1 MWYAHSTS
9 YIHCLFIYFV
19 YQAYSFYL
27 STRKLPETLSQT
39 PIVLEESDVRGWR
52 TQSKPL
58 FSRRKCLNEVTDRSS
73 QKPQA
78 FITHAAGTTITIF
91 GQSTKGRWGMAKWMN
106 RDYFSFLKAR
116 VYSLWRI
123 EALLPSFCVCV
134 SFSEELII
142 ALRPAPFHLFHEH
155 TSTSCDKTTTQKTET
170 HVIEFADISKWIIKG
185 TLHFL

>member
-1 MWYAHSTS
+1 MPTAPHT
-9 YIHCLFIYFV
+9 FIVYLYFFV

-27 STRKLPETLSQT
+27 SSSKLPETLSQT
-39 PIVLEESDVRGWR
+39 PIVSEESDVRGWR

-78 FITHAAGTTITIF
+78 FITHAAETTITIF

-106 RDYFSFLKAR
+106 RDYFSFLKA
-116 VYSLWRI
+116 SLQFVEDWGVT
-123 EALLPSFCVCV
+123 AAFFLCV

-155 TSTSCDKTTTQKTET
+155 TSTSCDKTTTLKPET

>member
-9 YIHCLFIYFV
+9 YIHCLFIFFV

-39 PIVLEESDVRGWR
+39 PIVWEESDVRGWR

-123 EALLPSFCVCV
+123 EALLPSFFVCV
-134 SFSEELII
+134 F
-142 ALRPAPFHLFHEH
+142 LRRANNSIEACPFPSLPW
-155 TSTSCDKTTTQKTET
+155 T
-170 HVIEFADISKWIIKG
+170 HVNLLW
-185 TLHFL
+185 